1 MFQAGR
7 LDVRITVGSKAT
19 KDIIITTA
27 ARLFSVHG
35 YENTSVQEIIDTVGV
50 SKGAFYH
57 HFTSKDDILEAI
69 AVAYVSDGLELTD
82 SVVRDS
88 AISGIRK
95 LNHLFVVLQQFKSQH
110 AVTRTVV
117 HRALDGNQNLKM
129 EKLITGRLRTRIVP
143 LLTAVLDEARALGE
157 LRIQDTREMAELLF
171 VVLSRFKTALRELVG
186 LGVDR
191 ETAATRI
198 AFYER
203 AVCSLLELPEGSI
216 NLVEPHLNLL
226 YPDNGTSPSTKE

>member
-1 MFQAGR
+1 
-7 LDVRITVGSKAT
+7 
-19 KDIIITTA
+19 
-27 ARLFSVHG
+27 

-57 HFTSKDDILEAI
+57 HFTSKGDILEAI
-69 AVAYVSDGLELTD
+69 AIAYVSEGLELTD
-82 SVVRDS
+82 SLVRDTT
-88 AISGIRK
+88 ISGLRK
-95 LNHLFVVLQQFKSQH
+95 LNNLFFALQQFKSRH
-110 AVTRTVV
+110 AETRAVV
-117 HRALDGNQNLKM
+117 HRALDGDQNLKM

-157 LRIQDTREMAELLF
+157 LPITDTREMAELLF
-171 VVLSRFKTALRELVG
+171 VVLSRFKVALRELVG

-191 ETAATRI
+191 ETAAARI

-216 NLVEPHLNLL
+216 NLLETHLNLM
-226 YPDNGTSPSTKE
+226 YPDNPPSSKVQGDPT